1 VERSKKELNMS
12 HSISDQFKL
21 PENISAGRIALIAGG
36 AGLALSAL
44 GFFIDVKQ
52 FYHSYLAAFVFWTTI
67 GLGGLF
73 FTMLHHLTGATWSVV
88 LRRFAESIMVALP
101 FLVIFFLPIIPGL
114 HDLYHWTHKEA
125 VAADH
130 ILQQKTPWLNVPF
143 FLIRVLIYFGIWFLL
158 ARTLHGYSLKQD
170 EDTGTDLPDKMRK
183 LSAPGMLL
191 FALTLTYAAFDW
203 LMSLNPHWYS
213 TIFGVYIFTGSLLGG
228 LAFILLSA
236 LYLRGKGVLENA
248 ITIEHYHDLAKLLFA
263 FTVFWAYISFSQYM
277 LIWYGN
283 IPEETEFF
291 LQRWEGSWKII
302 SLVIVFGH
310 FALPFLI
317 LATRAAKRNL
327 NLLRVMGIWFLII
340 HWVDIYWVVM
350 PNLHEEGFSLSWM
363 DLTTMVGIG
372 GLFVWFFWKQF
383 AQHATVPLKDPKL
396 EKSIQ
401 FTNA

>member
-1 VERSKKELNMS
+1 MSRSMS
-12 HSISDQFKL
+12 EQFKL
-21 PENISAGRIALIAGG
+21 PENVSPGRIALIVGG
-36 AGLALSAL
+36 TGLVLSAL
-44 GFFIDVKQ
+44 GLFVDAKQ
-52 FYHSYLAAFVFWTTI
+52 FYYSYLAAFVFWTTI

-88 LRRFAESIMVALP
+88 LRRFSESIMVALP
-101 FLVIFFLPIIPGL
+101 VLVIFFLPIIPGL
-114 HDLYHWTHKEA
+114 HDLYHWTHEEA

-130 ILQQKTPWLNVPF
+130 ILQGKSPWLNVPF
-143 FLIRVLIYFGIWFLL
+143 FLIRVLVYFGIWFLM
-158 ARTLHGYSLKQD
+158 ARTLRGYSLKQD
-170 EDTGTDLPDKMRK
+170 EGNRTDLPDKMRK
-183 LSAPGMLL
+183 FSAPGMLL

-213 TIFGVYIFTGSLLGG
+213 TIFGVYVFTGSLLSG

-248 ITIEHYHDLAKLLFA
+248 ITIEHYHDLGKLLFA

-291 LQRWEGSWKII
+291 LQRWEGSWKVI

-327 NLLRVMGIWFLII
+327 KLMRVMGIWFLVI
-340 HWVDIYWVVM
+340 HWIDIHWVVM
-350 PNLHEEGFSLSWM
+350 PTLHEEGFSPSWM
-363 DLTTMVGIG
+363 DLTTIVGIG

-383 AQHATVPLKDPKL
+383 AQHATVPFKDPKL

>member
-1 VERSKKELNMS
+1 MT
-12 HSISDQFKL
+12 
-21 PENISAGRIALIAGG
+21 PGRIALIVGG
-36 AGLALSAL
+36 VGLAFSAA
-44 GFFIDVKQ
+44 GFFLDAKQ
-52 FYHSYLAAFVFWTTI
+52 FYHSYLTAFVFWVTV

-88 LRRFAESIMVALP
+88 LRRFSESLMVGLP
-101 FLVIFFLPIIPGL
+101 LMVILFLPLIAGL
-114 HDLYHWTHKEA
+114 HDLYHWTHEEA

-130 ILQQKTPWLNVPF
+130 ILQQKEPWLNVPF
-143 FLIRVLIYFGIWFLL
+143 FLVRILVYFGVWFLL
-158 ARTLHGYSLKQD
+158 AGMLQKYSLRQD
-170 EDTGTDLPDKMRK
+170 EGSDPGLTDKMRR
-183 LSAPGMLL
+183 LSAPGMIL

-213 TIFGVYIFTGSLLGG
+213 TIFGVYIFSGSLLAG

-236 LYLRGKGVLENA
+236 LNLRSKGILRDV
-248 ITIEHYHDLAKLLFA
+248 ITIEHYHDLGKLLFA
-263 FTVFWAYISFSQYM
+263 FTVFWAYIAFSQYM

-291 LQRWEGSWKII
+291 LDRWTGSWKYV

-327 NLLRVMGIWFLII
+327 TLLRVMGFWYLII
-340 HWVDIYWVVM
+340 HWVDIYWIVM
-350 PNLHEEGFSLSWM
+350 PSLHAEGFSASWM
-363 DLTTMVGIG
+363 DLTTMAGIG
-372 GLFVWFFWKQF
+372 GLFVWYFWKRL
-383 AQHATVPLKDPKL
+383 ASHATVLLNDPNL
-396 EKSIQ
+396 ENSIR